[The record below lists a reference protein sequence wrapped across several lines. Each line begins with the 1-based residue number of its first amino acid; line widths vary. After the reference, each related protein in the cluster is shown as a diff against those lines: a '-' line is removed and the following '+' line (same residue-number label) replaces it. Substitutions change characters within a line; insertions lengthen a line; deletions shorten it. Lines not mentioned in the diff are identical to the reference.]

1 MKRTLIILDGLLLS
15 LIVILGIALFFSV
28 QNQRDERSITTTQR
42 TSSQSS
48 ERALR
53 IIADELV
60 EGKFDSLAGLWKNEH
75 LEANSAQEVVITGPL
90 LTRDGASDELVFRE
104 KNSDIGLIRLGLKEK
119 EEVIIAIYPRGSA
132 IPVRTAQGEVDYT
145 GESDPTDMEQD
156 RLIVGQ
162 GYLNAQQTE
171 QKVFYRQM
179 EETI

>member
-28 QNQRDERSITTTQR
+28 QNQRDEHSITTTQR

-75 LEANSAQEVVITGPL
+75 PEANCAQ
-90 LTRDGASDELVFRE
+90 
-104 KNSDIGLIRLGLKEK
+104 
-119 EEVIIAIYPRGSA
+119 
-132 IPVRTAQGEVDYT
+132 
-145 GESDPTDMEQD
+145 
-156 RLIVGQ
+156 
-162 GYLNAQQTE
+162 
-171 QKVFYRQM
+171 
-179 EETI
+179 